1 MKKKWLILMMTQ
13 IMLLAMSK
21 QSLAPPYSVIC
32 IDPGHG
38 GPGASKYGPNG
49 DGHGTC
55 GPVLLLS
62 EQWVNLQVGLELKD
76 LIYYFGYPVIMTR
89 WTEEA
94 DNLPAD
100 YDDAM
105 WARANI

>member
-13 IMLLAMSK
+13 IMLLAVSE

-55 GPVLLLS
+55 GPVLHL
-62 EQWVNLQVGLELKD
+62 
-76 LIYYFGYPVIMTR
+76 FGSVFPAVSLHDAVDGWEIM
-89 WTEEA
+89 ES
-94 DNLPAD
+94 
-100 YDDAM
+100 
-105 WARANI
+105 